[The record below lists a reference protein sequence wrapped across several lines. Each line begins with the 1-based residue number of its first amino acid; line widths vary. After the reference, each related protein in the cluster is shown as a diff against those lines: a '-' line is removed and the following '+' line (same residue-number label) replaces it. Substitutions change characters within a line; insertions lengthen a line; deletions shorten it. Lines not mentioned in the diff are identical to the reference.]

1 MFCNLYRFGVWI
13 MKNKDLINLQAD
25 DVLLNK
31 KNGNIIIFTM
41 FALERNVILEH
52 LLGEKKCTYQYHDIN
67 YLADLEFYTPEVG
80 KRFLLNLI
88 DRIAEE
94 HLIYFSEEDIIT
106 EHYKDYI
113 RSLLNIKNSLY
124 NQYSLKLELT
134 EDSISI
140 SRACNI
146 PTSKK

>member
-31 KNGNIIIFTM
+31 KNGNIMIFTM
-41 FALERNVILEH
+41 FAKDKSIILEH
-52 LLGEKKCTYQYHDIN
+52 LLGEKMCTYQYHDIN
-67 YLADLEFYTPEVG
+67 YLADLEFYTPDTG
-80 KRFLLNLI
+80 KRFLLKLI

-94 HLIYFSEEDIIT
+94 HLIYFSEEDIRT

-113 RSLLNIKNSLY
+113 RSLLIIKNMLY

-134 EDSISI
+134 EDAITI
-140 SRACNI
+140 TRACNI